1 MSVRPVI
8 TKNIKEISDS
18 VLLRDSGGK
27 PTKGEG
33 NKKQN
38 TFTNEESRPAARHS
52 VTVTRD
58 TVTEPPECGGVTR
71 DSAALRRRPH

>member
-1 MSVRPVI
+1 MI

-18 VLLRDSGGK
+18 VTRTAARRRQTDKRGR
-27 PTKGEG
+27 
-33 NKKQN
+33 KKK

-71 DSAALRRRPH
+71 DSAALLQRPH